1 MSGVLL
7 VIGNAIASQVKGP
20 AVMNLLPGPWSL
32 KRQLLL
38 QLLKLV
44 WMPERI
50 KILWLFDSQ
59 ALLAG
64 LKLAAQEG
72 WIIKKE
78 PDKS

>member
-1 MSGVLL
+1 MSGVFL

-59 ALLAG
+59 DGRLALLAG

-72 WIIKKE
+72 WIIK
-78 PDKS
+78 